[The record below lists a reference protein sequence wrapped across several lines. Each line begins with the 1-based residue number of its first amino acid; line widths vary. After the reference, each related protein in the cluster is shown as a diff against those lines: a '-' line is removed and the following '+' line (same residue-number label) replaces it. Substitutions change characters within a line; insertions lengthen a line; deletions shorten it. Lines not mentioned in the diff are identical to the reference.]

1 MLTLQLQFVEQG
13 DDDSKLNVQFL
24 LIYRCITNPL
34 FDWLEEEIFPWVRK
48 NNDKETAEEKMKE
61 IEEEM
66 EEIVKNPVTRINEKP
81 YPKEEDKSNE
91 KKLFMRGKE
100 VGLELT

>member
-1 MLTLQLQFVEQG
+1 
-13 DDDSKLNVQFL
+13 VQFL

-61 IEEEM
+61 I
-66 EEIVKNPVTRINEKP
+66 
-81 YPKEEDKSNE
+81 
-91 KKLFMRGKE
+91 
-100 VGLELT
+100 

>member
-1 MLTLQLQFVEQG
+1 MSYRVIFINDTLYLPIVITLQLQFVEQG

-34 FDWLEEEIFPWVRK
+34 FEFVEEVINPWVNK
-48 NNDKETAEEKMKE
+48 KLSDNKEKAEEKIKE

-66 EEIVKNPVTRINEKP
+66 
-81 YPKEEDKSNE
+81 D
-91 KKLFMRGKE
+91 
-100 VGLELT
+100 

>member
-34 FDWLEEEIFPWVRK
+34 FDWLREVIYPWLQK
-48 NNDKETAEEKMKE
+48 HKDKEIAQEKIKE

-81 YPKEEDKSNE
+81 YPTEDDKSNE
-91 KKLFMRGKE
+91 KKLFMRGRE

>member
-1 MLTLQLQFVEQG
+1 
-13 DDDSKLNVQFL
+13 
-24 LIYRCITNPL
+24 
-34 FDWLEEEIFPWVRK
+34 
-48 NNDKETAEEKMKE
+48 
-61 IEEEM
+61 
-66 EEIVKNPVTRINEKP
+66 VKNPVTRINEKP